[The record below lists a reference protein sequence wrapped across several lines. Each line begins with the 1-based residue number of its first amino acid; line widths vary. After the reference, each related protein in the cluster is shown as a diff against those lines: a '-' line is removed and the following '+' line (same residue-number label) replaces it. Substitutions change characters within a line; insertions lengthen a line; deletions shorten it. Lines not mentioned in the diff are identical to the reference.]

1 MPCLR
6 IDFRAMP
13 LSTNHCITSQ
23 PQACWYVIEFHRVFS
38 TWNDFLE
45 EYSCGHLTVY
55 ILVSER
61 DTNKSFLW
69 ICFSCHFK
77 RQRNAETPVHAHVKM
92 FEETVFLTLLNLVVS
107 EANIHYIQTLRLSFL
122 NELLGLNIILKEA
135 ADRYRAHI
143 ARTY

>member
-1 MPCLR
+1 
-6 IDFRAMP
+6 
-13 LSTNHCITSQ
+13 
-23 PQACWYVIEFHRVFS
+23 
-38 TWNDFLE
+38 
-45 EYSCGHLTVY
+45 
-55 ILVSER
+55 
-61 DTNKSFLW
+61 
-69 ICFSCHFK
+69 
-77 RQRNAETPVHAHVKM
+77 M